1 VLACPSGRAS
11 GQRDFRDGRG
21 EDDRAMLMEQDEQQG
36 DQRLDFDSAWSQPR
50 DNKLARASKRRS
62 ASEDAGRHRPST
74 HLHGGTGSAATITLK
89 RTCTSPYAALANFF
103 LRRAGKEGLE
113 GARFTKPFERVKPI
127 WVRFWC
133 FF

>member
-1 VLACPSGRAS
+1 VANAISETG
-11 GQRDFRDGRG
+11 GGGGG
-21 EDDRAMLMEQDEQQG
+21 EEDRTMLMEQDEQQG

-62 ASEDAGRHRPST
+62 ASEDEGRHRPFT

-113 GARFTKPFERVKPI
+113 GETV
-127 WVRFWC
+127 
-133 FF
+133 

>member
-1 VLACPSGRAS
+1 
-11 GQRDFRDGRG
+11 
-21 EDDRAMLMEQDEQQG
+21 MEQDEQQG

-62 ASEDAGRHRPST
+62 ASEDEGRHRPFT

-113 GARFTKPFERVKPI
+113 GETVWAGETQLGPFLVFFKKI
-127 WVRFWC
+127 WKLVGLPGKF
-133 FF
+133 